1 MIYSCIYL
9 WQILLNN
16 KRGRSW
22 KVDLELLD
30 ILELLFE
37 VKLLE
42 WDSNVDLGWSVS
54 HVYALY

>member
-9 WQILLNN
+9 WQILSNN

-30 ILELLFE
+30 ILKLLFE

-42 WDSNVDLGWSVS
+42 WDSNIDLGWSVS
-54 HVYALY
+54 QVYVLY